1 MVLGTRSV
9 AAAAPPP
16 AAGPSGVALVQK
28 DCPELDEHALRE
40 LVELELRTL
49 SVTDSHVRVEIACS
63 NDVAVV
69 SLTDADGSSYP
80 IASRVDFSKAGA
92 GARERLIAIAATE
105 LVAQAERAARSNAAE
120 KEKEERKEREQERE
134 RQRIRAA
141 SVAAA
146 GPGHAEPSPK
156 DAAPG
161 AKGHDEESR
170 IELSLLAVGTVTGT
184 PTTFLGG
191 GALGLRVGIVGP
203 WAAVFDVRFD
213 GGATDTVPARVVWTM
228 LGGSAA
234 FLFEQHLGVAHLG
247 VGAGVRA
254 AHLTL
259 DASAPAP
266 DSGRALS
273 GAWLGPILPVRARF
287 LLLPP
292 VALVVML
299 EGGYVTLPV
308 RGVVE
313 GGEPI
318 VLADGPWIS
327 LGVGVAAVF

>member
-1 MVLGTRSV
+1 MLGLGSV
-9 AAAAPPP
+9 AVAAPPP
-16 AAGPSGVALVQK
+16 AVGPSGVALVQK

-40 LVELELRTL
+40 LFELELRTL
-49 SVTDSHVRVEIACS
+49 SVTDSRVRVEIACS

-69 SLTDADGSSYP
+69 SLTDAEGSPYP

-92 GARERLIAIAATE
+92 GARERLIALAATE
-105 LVAQAERAARSNAAE
+105 LVAQAEHASRSNAAE
-120 KEKEERKEREQERE
+120 KAERTEREQEQERE
-134 RQRIRAA
+134 RQRAQ
-141 SVAAA
+141 AAA
-146 GPGHAEPSPK
+146 TAAAEPGRAEPSPK
-156 DAAPG
+156 DAAP
-161 AKGHDEESR
+161 AANGHDEEPR
-170 IELSLLAVGTVTGT
+170 TELSLLAVGTVTGT

-191 GALGLRVGIVGP
+191 GALGVRVRIVGP
-203 WAAVFDVRFD
+203 WAAVFDVRLD

-234 FLFEQHLGVAHLG
+234 FLFEQRLGVAHLG
-247 VGAGVRA
+247 VGAGVRV

-259 DASAPAP
+259 DASAPVP
-266 DSGRALS
+266 DSGRTVS
-273 GAWLGPILPVRARF
+273 GVWLGPILPVRARF
-287 LLLPP
+287 LLAPP
-292 VALVVML
+292 IALLVTL

-318 VLADGPWIS
+318 VEADGPFIS

>member
-1 MVLGTRSV
+1 MLGTCSV

-16 AAGPSGVALVQK
+16 AVGPSGVALVQK

-40 LVELELRTL
+40 LFELELRTL
-49 SVTDSHVRVEIACS
+49 SVTDSRVRVEIACS

-69 SLTDADGSSYP
+69 SLTDAEGSSYP
-80 IASRVDFSKAGA
+80 IASRVDFSKVGA

-105 LVAQAERAARSNAAE
+105 LVAQAEHASRSNAAE
-120 KEKEERKEREQERE
+120 KDRERKEEQERE
-134 RQRIRAA
+134 RQRTQAA
-141 SVAAA
+141 GIAAA
-146 GPGHAEPSPK
+146 EPGHAEPSPK
-156 DAAPG
+156 DAAP
-161 AKGHDEESR
+161 AANGHDQEPR
-170 IELSLLAVGTVTGT
+170 TELSLLAVGTVTGT

-191 GALGLRVGIVGP
+191 GALGVRVRIAGP
-203 WAAVFDVRFD
+203 WAAMFDVRLD

-234 FLFEQHLGVAHLG
+234 FLFEQHFGVAHLG

-254 AHLTL
+254 AHLAL

-266 DSGRALS
+266 DSGRTVR
-273 GAWLGPILPVRARF
+273 GAWLGPMLPVRARF
-287 LLLPP
+287 LLAPP
-292 VALVVML
+292 VALLVTL

-318 VLADGPWIS
+318 VEADGPWIS